1 MNELVAMPA
10 ETRFLK
16 SLVKQFNKDGSPV
29 KKVSFSRSES
39 LIVPK
44 VSYANNAGCLHNE
57 HWAYKVPFAFCDA
70 MDIKLIKR
78 SKKVACYDDNGNA
91 ELDADGNKKTKDW
104 YYSVWT
110 QSCWLSFSN
119 GDFFECSNGQP
130 SIQVVSAR
138 PVAWDAINGVL
149 DDGEVVFQSFDKT
162 GLGDFVTLSQF
173 EFLGILIDGRD
184 GDDHAVFYLSE
195 R

>member
-1 MNELVAMPA
+1 MNELVAIPA

-39 LIVPK
+39 LIVPR

-70 MDIKLIKR
+70 LDIKFDCR
-78 SKKVACYDDNGNA
+78 
-91 ELDADGNKKTKDW
+91 
-104 YYSVWT
+104 VWT
-110 QSCWLSFSN
+110 QSCWLSFSK
-119 GDFFECSNGQP
+119 GDFFESSNGQP

-138 PVAWDAINGVL
+138 PVSWDAINGVL

-173 EFLGILIDGRD
+173 EFLQLLIVGKV
-184 GDDHAVFYLSE
+184 A
-195 R
+195 